1 MAMSKRNLYIH
12 ESEMTLPK
20 NWGIGISNLKMLTG
34 ALLYQAGA
42 EDLGT
47 AVMERQAV
55 ELQKNT
61 PYNR

>member
-1 MAMSKRNLYIH
+1 
-12 ESEMTLPK
+12 MTLPK